1 MNTGNE
7 EKNGANAPLYAL
19 ILAAYTLEIAS
30 HLYTD
35 QDDCYML
42 LSQGFI
48 SKLIGR
54 LALHVLFVYG
64 SVHCFVVSKEHNSP
78 NIIAITRLL
87 TEATVMMQP
96 SRKNPVFNNFNKLR
110 VG

>member
-1 MNTGNE
+1 MKKKLE
-7 EKNGANAPLYAL
+7 QNAPLYTL

-30 HLYTD
+30 CLYTD

-42 LSQGFI
+42 FSQGFI
-48 SKLIGR
+48 SNLIGR

-64 SVHCFVVSKEHNSP
+64 SVHCFVVSKEHNSL

-87 TEATVMMQP
+87 TEATVVMQT

-110 VG
+110 VV

>member
-1 MNTGNE
+1 ME
-7 EKNGANAPLYAL
+7 QNALLYTL
-19 ILAAYTLEIAS
+19 ILAACTLEIVS
-30 HLYTD
+30 RLYTD

-42 LSQGFI
+42 FSQGFI
-48 SKLIGR
+48 SKLIGW

-78 NIIAITRLL
+78 NIIAVTRLL
-87 TEATVMMQP
+87 TEATVVMQP

-110 VG
+110 LG